1 MSPPHLIS
9 ISFLLLIHLTSTQA
23 SSSAQMAK
31 PGCQTKCGN
40 LSIPY
45 PFGIGKG
52 CYLDHEFEVTC
63 NKSTNLASLSLV
75 GGLNIYN
82 ISTEYVAVEAVNSP
96 FLFNQSTGENLD
108 GSLLGSSLLPSK
120 HYNFSSSKNK
130 LVAMGCDVFAYIK
143 DRTSGEI
150 ISECASLC
158 RHDTSSPLTVPLGP
172 QASCSGHGCCES
184 LNISGPM
191 TNFSAMMHT
200 MNTLDRSWVGSGCN
214 FLLIVDRDFSDYGRI
229 NVSDCDRSYELPLVL
244 DWTVSDRSCGD
255 EGTATICGLNS
266 DCVNHSGRRGYS
278 CHCKVGYE
286 GNPYLQSGCQ
296 DINEC
301 EGRNGAKHN
310 CSKNAYCVNTPGSYS
325 CNCLSGYHDTADGC
339 ILDQQRHTWILYL
352 CLGIGLSIGFLVM
365 IVLGFWLHKE
375 LKRRKQ
381 AKVKKQ
387 FFRKNGGL
395 LLEQQI
401 SFNKGSVADTQVFTI
416 EELEK
421 ATDNFNV
428 GRILGKGGLGT
439 VYKGML
445 PDGSIVALKKPNQLN
460 EKEIDQ
466 FINEIF
472 ILSQINHRNI
482 VKVLGCCLEVQI
494 PMVVYEYV
502 PNGNLSYYLHGR
514 RHTDDQKRSLSWMDR
529 HRIAAEVAGALAYLH
544 SCASMA
550 IFHRDIKSSNIL
562 LDENFRAVVSDFG
575 LSKSV
580 PVDKTH
586 LTTTVG
592 GTFGYLDPEYFRSGQ
607 LNDKSDVYAFGV
619 VLAELLTGR
628 KVIPTEKNDE
638 CLVSRF
644 VSLTKQDRAF
654 EILDKQIVEDGEE
667 EEIMAVVK
675 IARKCLKWSS
685 RKRPGMK
692 EVAAELDRL
701 RKTTMG
707 KGKGSVVSP
716 VRSMGDEYYCSFS
729 HSFETC
735 AAMEDSSEESIY
747 SVDAASSFLK

>member
-1 MSPPHLIS
+1 MSPPLLIS

-23 SSSAQMAK
+23 SSSVQMAK
-31 PGCQTKCGN
+31 PGCQKKCGN
-40 LSIPY
+40 LTIPY

-52 CYLDHEFEVTC
+52 CYLDDEFEVTC
-63 NKSTNLASLSLV
+63 NKSTHLASLSLV
-75 GGLNIYN
+75 GGLILNIYD
-82 ISTEYVAVEAVNSP
+82 ISTEYVSIEAVNLP
-96 FLFNQSTGENLD
+96 FLFNRSTGENLD
-108 GSLLGSSLLPSK
+108 GSLLGSDLLPSK
-120 HYNFSSSKNK
+120 HYNFSSAKNK

-143 DRTSGEI
+143 DRSSGEV
-150 ISECASLC
+150 ISECASFC
-158 RHDTSSPLTVPLGP
+158 RDHDNSSPLGP
-172 QASCSGHGCCES
+172 TSCSSGRGGCCQS

-200 MNTLDRSWVGSGCN
+200 MNTLDRSWVGRGCN

-229 NVSDCDRSYELPLVL
+229 NVSDCDRSYKLPMVL
-244 DWTVSDRSCGD
+244 DWTVSDRSCG
-255 EGTATICGLNS
+255 EAGTTTICGFNS
-266 DCVNHSGRRGYS
+266 DCVNRSGRRGYS
-278 CHCKVGYE
+278 CHCKAGYE

-301 EGRNGAKHN
+301 EGRDGAKHN

-325 CNCLSGYHDTADGC
+325 CNCLSGYHDTTDGC
-339 ILDQQRHTWILYL
+339 ILDQHRRTWILYL
-352 CLGIGLSIGFLVM
+352 CLGIGLSIGFLAM

-381 AKVKKQ
+381 AKVKKE

-416 EELEK
+416 DELEK

-445 PDGSIVALKKPNQLN
+445 SDGSIVALKKPNQLDEN
-460 EKEIDQ
+460 QIDQ

-514 RHTDDQKRSLSWMDR
+514 GHTDQKRSLSWMDR
-529 HRIAAEVAGALAYLH
+529 HRIATEVAGALAYLH

-607 LNDKSDVYAFGV
+607 LNDKSDVYGFGV

-628 KVIPTEKNDE
+628 KVIPTDKNDE

-654 EILDKQIVEDGEE
+654 EILDKQIVEEGEE

-701 RKTTMG
+701 RKTMG
-707 KGKGSVVSP
+707 KGGEVTP
-716 VRSMGDEYYCSFS
+716 VRSMGDDYCSFNY
-729 HSFETC
+729 SFETC
-735 AAMEDSSEESIY
+735 AAMDDSTQESIY